1 MNRGLISTQE
11 IVRRYK
17 LSYQTVNYY
26 TNLGLLTV
34 RKRDGNARF
43 YKAGEVRACLSNIA
57 KLKNR
62 GYSLKLIRE
71 LTRKPV

>member
-1 MNRGLISTQE
+1 MNRGLISTQD

-34 RKRDGNARF
+34 RKRNGNARF
-43 YKAGEVRACLSNIA
+43 YKAGEVRVCLSNIA

-71 LTRKPV
+71 LMRKPA